1 MKLLSKFDTGSTKT
15 SLTILKKTLEIWLKS
30 CWSENSPTCRFSWL
44 STNLILDSI
53 VIKLMLTSKSAG
65 KSIIDWFVN
74 FWRENSNFY
83 RHYGKNIVVHIL
95 PKRIRRHLQ
104 SQRCPASWLIGS
116 PYWLTADYLYRTIK
130 QKLPSPNAV
139 TVLTAGRSYSGYE
152 TQKRWCRLNVKN
164 SRQDV
169 TYHVIYSHAGWR
181 KNSTLDTY
189 IYN

>member
-1 MKLLSKFDTGSTKT
+1 MIFKQLQVYAATSKMTKKVFEIENDLYVVTNSNLKFFEKLT
-15 SLTILKKTLEIWLKS
+15 SL
-30 CWSENSPTCRFSWL
+30 
-44 STNLILDSI
+44 
-53 VIKLMLTSKSAG
+53 VH
-65 KSIIDWFVN
+65 
-74 FWRENSNFY
+74 

-95 PKRIRRHLQ
+95 PKRMRRHLQ

-116 PYWLTADYLYRTIK
+116 PYWLTAEYLYQTIK

-169 TYHVIYSHAGWR
+169 TYHVIYSHAG
-181 KNSTLDTY
+181 
-189 IYN
+189 